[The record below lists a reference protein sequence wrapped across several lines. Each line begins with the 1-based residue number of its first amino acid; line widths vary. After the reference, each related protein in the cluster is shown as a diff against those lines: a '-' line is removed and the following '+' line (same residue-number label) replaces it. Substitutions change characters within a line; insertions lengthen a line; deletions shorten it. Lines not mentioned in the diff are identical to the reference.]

1 MKKLTGI
8 LFAAAFSILSV
19 SCISFKNTAYVEGT
33 DDFTV
38 IPVTSNSFGKI
49 LQWNGYEL
57 SMSSVKRDISQKTVF
72 GVGKKSGTI
81 SQKGT
86 FSRDGNEVFSTSIYR
101 RIDGWVDEDEFSSTN
116 FFDENFTIETGKND
130 TIFYLSAQD
139 DGIMLQDSFIFSGT
153 IEDNIRYGKLD
164 ATHDEVV
171 GAARA
176 AKSNRFIRTLPGAYD
191 FPIGEDGG
199 NVSQGQRQLLTI
211 ARAILANREML
222 ILDEATSSVDTRTE
236 ARIQQAMDNLMEGR
250 TSFVIAHRLSTI
262 RNADLI
268 LVMNKGDIVEQG
280 THDEL
285 IAKNG
290 FYADLY
296 NAQFEEG

>member
-8 LFAAAFSILSV
+8 LFAAAFSILSA
-19 SCISFKNTAYVEGT
+19 SCISFKNTAYVEGS

-38 IPVTSNSFGKI
+38 IPVTSKSFGKI

-57 SMSSVKRDISQKTVF
+57 SMSSVERDISQKTVF

-139 DGIMLQDSFIFSGT
+139 DGIMIQDSQIIPVVITKVNTYKNSKGKTYSLMLGATCGAKVTVLDELYAVIDTFDKSIRLNPSFSRELT
-153 IEDNIRYGKLD
+153 
-164 ATHDEVV
+164 DEQ
-171 GAARA
+171 
-176 AKSNRFIRTLPGAYD
+176 KD
-191 FPIGEDGG
+191 
-199 NVSQGQRQLLTI
+199 
-211 ARAILANREML
+211 ILASLML
-222 ILDEATSSVDTRTE
+222 EYYNYDTVFKQTDISST
-236 ARIQQAMDNLMEGR
+236 
-250 TSFVIAHRLSTI
+250 TSFGI
-262 RNADLI
+262 N
-268 LVMNKGDIVEQG
+268 
-280 THDEL
+280 
-285 IAKNG
+285 
-290 FYADLY
+290 
-296 NAQFEEG
+296 